1 MVAKYSPWLVVIFL
15 PLLGFSG
22 LAGEPP
28 SPLELHPP
36 VRHVPDAFRMH
47 DRDLGASPETDLISE
62 SFAAFELG
70 ELFADTNN
78 PEWAVREM
86 TYALE
91 SFFFSGIELNGSP
104 LFRARLA
111 ELLAR
116 IDLHRDR
123 LNLFP
128 DGDADE
134 DIPDP
139 EEPPLEALLEAS
151 LTPAE
156 IDPAIEHLIQDD
168 ILRQHY
174 DFPVYVNREVMAY
187 ISQLTTGAKRDQVA
201 QGLGRLT
208 RFHEMFQR
216 IFREEGIPLDLIYFG
231 LVESNFKISAYSRAR
246 AKGLWQFIQW
256 TGRRYG
262 LRVDWWVD
270 ERSDPEKATRA
281 ACRYMKDLYG
291 MFGDWY
297 LVLAAYNSGEGRIQ
311 RILNRHPDRDF
322 WEMAE
327 QRLLPRETRNY
338 VPAILASIIVG
349 KNPERFDIRVEPQG
363 PWAGVT
369 VEIPSPTDLR
379 VVAETVGVPIETLQD
394 LNPALRR
401 MLTPPDHK
409 TYPLRVPVDTRQE
422 MLALL
427 YDLPVK
433 DRLMYLEHVV
443 VKGDTLY
450 KICRKY
456 DVSLSALMDFND
468 IRTRRTVLR
477 IGQVLQ
483 VPVSDFHRPARELR
497 EPEPRPA
504 AYAGATYRVRRG
516 DTLWNIS
523 RRTQV
528 SVAQLMSWNN
538 LASPALKAGQTLR
551 LREPARAAGPAAR
564 AAAGGTGG
572 AYRVKAGDTL
582 FGIARGHGVTL
593 DDLLAANGLQRNS
606 VIKIGQS
613 LRIPGAAGPAATSAA
628 ATPRSGSPRYHTVRK
643 GETLSAIARHYG
655 TNVASLKR
663 ANSLSSDR
671 LQAGAQLVIPN

>member
-1 MVAKYSPWLVVIFL
+1 MVAKYPSRLVAILL
-15 PLLGFSG
+15 PLFGFAG
-22 LAGEPP
+22 LASTSM
-28 SPLELHPP
+28 SPLELPLPP
-36 VRHVPDAFRMH
+36 RTATVAYELH
-47 DRDLGASPETDLISE
+47 DRDLSASPEADRISE

-78 PEWAVREM
+78 TEWAVREM

-91 SFFFSGIELNGSP
+91 SIFFSGVELDGSP
-104 LFRARLA
+104 LFQARLA

-116 IDLHRDR
+116 IELHRDR
-123 LNLFP
+123 LGLFP
-128 DGDADE
+128 DPGEDE
-134 DIPDP
+134 DIPDQ
-139 EEPPLEALLEAS
+139 EAPPLDTLLDAS

-156 IDPAIEHLIQDD
+156 IDPEIEHLIEED

-174 DFPVYVNREVMAY
+174 DLPVYVNREVMAY
-187 ISQLTTGAKRDQVA
+187 ISQLTTGVKRDQVT

-349 KNPERFDIRVEPQG
+349 KNPERFDIRVVPQDAWTG
-363 PWAGVT
+363 IL

-379 VVAETVGVPIETLQD
+379 VVAETIGVPVETLQE
-394 LNPALRR
+394 LNPALKR
-401 MLTPPDHK
+401 MLTPPDAK

-422 MLALL
+422 VLALL

-433 DRLMYLEHVV
+433 ERLMYLEHVV
-443 VKGDTLY
+443 TKGDTLY

-468 IRTRRTVLR
+468 IRSRRTILS

-483 VPVSDFHRPARELR
+483 VPVSDFSRPTRAVA

-504 AYAGATYRVRRG
+504 AYAGASYRVRRG
-516 DTLWNIS
+516 DTLWSIS

-528 SVAQLMSWNN
+528 SVAQLMSWNQ
-538 LASPALKAGQTLR
+538 LPGPALQAGQTLR
-551 LREPARAAGPAAR
+551 LREPARSAGSSAR
-564 AAAGGTGG
+564 AASGGAGG
-572 AYRVKAGDTL
+572 AYTVKAGDTL
-582 FGIARGHGVTL
+582 FGVARNHGVAL
-593 DDLLAANGLQRNS
+593 DDLLAANGLQRGS
-606 VIKIGQS
+606 VIKPGQS
-613 LRIPGAAGPAATSAA
+613 LRIPGAAGPAAASAA
-628 ATPRSGSPRYHTVRK
+628 ATPRGGDPRYHTVRK
-643 GETLSAIARHYG
+643 GETLSAIARRYG
-655 TNVASLKR
+655 TDVASLKR
-663 ANSLSSDR
+663 ANSLTSDR
-671 LQAGAQLVIPN
+671 LRAGEQLTIPN